1 MKILVFNG
9 SPRPHGNTAAMV
21 EAFAKGA
28 RENGH
33 QADVVNIC
41 QKKIAGCMA
50 CEYCHQKESGHE
62 RQCVQKDDMQEIYP
76 LLDEAKM
83 IVLVS
88 PIYFRLLLASS
99 KNLGMISE
107 NIDLLPLV

>member
-1 MKILVFNG
+1 MDIEQ
-9 SPRPHGNTAAMV
+9 RCI
-21 EAFAKGA
+21 
-28 RENGH
+28 R
-33 QADVVNIC
+33 QDNI
-41 QKKIAGCMA
+41 QK
-50 CEYCHQKESGHE
+50 
-62 RQCVQKDDMQEIYP
+62 IYP